1 MTKTS
6 RAYKWAANW
15 CVESLVLCVSTMSE
29 TPSMNENTL
38 RLVLKENERVDVEG
52 PVTIIANRK
61 ADLVFKGSGKI
72 GKRYREHEK

>member
-1 MTKTS
+1 
-6 RAYKWAANW
+6 
-15 CVESLVLCVSTMSE
+15 
-29 TPSMNENTL
+29 MNENTL